1 VGRVLGLARIV
12 EDRASQAVG
21 GIEMLIGQ
29 APERRGSIDL
39 LGGPSRLRNGHVDGL
54 RRWAHDDMTTGR
66 SKTFMPAGYVNLDDA
81 TPYPLNS
88 PRATLIVLLRY
99 PWFLNTFD

>member
-1 VGRVLGLARIV
+1 V

-39 LGGPSRLRNGHVDGL
+39 LGGSSRLGDAHVDGL
-54 RRWAHDDMTTGR
+54 RRSAHDDMTTER
-66 SKTFMPAGYVNLDDA
+66 SKTFTPAGYVNLDDA
-81 TPYPLNS
+81 TRCPIN
-88 PRATLIVLLRY
+88 PRCTTLIVLLRY